1 LDISIDLVWLGWRL
15 RSSLTYP
22 DGSVVHYTYTARNQ
36 LKEIKRGSTVL
47 VTYTYDLAGNRLTK
61 ELENGTIAD
70 SVQNFSHFGLGG

>member
-1 LDISIDLVWLGWRL
+1 LTWLGRRL

-47 VTYTYDLAGNRLTK
+47 VTYTYDLVGNRLTK
-61 ELENGTIAD
+61 ELENGTNLRWLKKR
-70 SVQNFSHFGLGG
+70 SQRELFFS